1 VYHLSETT
9 AERLAGDLAV
19 KFKAR
24 TIRVVGSPGM
34 KCTGVALVP
43 GASGSAAQIRMLQ
56 RADVQVVL
64 AGETPEWETVEYVRD
79 AAAAGKQK
87 GLILLGHANSEE
99 AGMEY
104 CARWLKTFITEV
116 PIEFLPAGDPFWTPR

>member
-1 VYHLSETT
+1 
-9 AERLAGDLAV
+9 
-19 KFKAR
+19 
-24 TIRVVGSPGM
+24 M
-34 KCTGVALVP
+34 KCSGVALVP
-43 GASGSAAQIRMLQ
+43 GASGAAAQIRMLQ

-79 AAAAGKQK
+79 AVAASKQK
-87 GLILLGHANSEE
+87 CLILLGHANSEE

-104 CARWLKTFITEV
+104 CARWLKTFIPEV